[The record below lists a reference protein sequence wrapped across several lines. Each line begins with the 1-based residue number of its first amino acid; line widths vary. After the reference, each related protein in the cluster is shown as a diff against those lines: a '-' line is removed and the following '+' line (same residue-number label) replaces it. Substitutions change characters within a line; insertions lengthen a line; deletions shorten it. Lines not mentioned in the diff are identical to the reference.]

1 MELLSKDRNSSLKQ
15 DWRLAL
21 EWSIVVVAAVAVI
34 VVAVVFVVFAAV
46 VVVFAAVVVVV
57 VVAVIAV
64 AVVVVVFAAVVVA
77 ALCFVVL
84 WQSKSSIFESD
95 NSKMFLS
102 QFCSS

>member
-21 EWSIVVVAAVAVI
+21 EWSIAVVVAVAVI
-34 VVAVVFVVFAAV
+34 VVAVVVVVFAAV
-46 VVVFAAVVVVV
+46 VVVFAAVVVA
-57 VVAVIAV
+57 VAVIVV
-64 AVVVVVFAAVVVA
+64 AVVVVVFAVAA

-95 NSKMFLS
+95 YSKMFLS